1 MVNMTKSKTTTKH
14 DDFINQINNCKL
26 LDVIEKIYKK
36 EYGLS
41 AKKYLLSIPTRSQA
55 EHMLKTLESAPDS
68 ITDMFQRRLDCKCS
82 KKKGKHPVW
91 TPTIPVPAIKKS
103 PEYFIEEGSRTGG
116 FHANFPKDAGIGR
129 LTYTTMKPAE
139 FLNYAFAGNIIEKRS
154 EDNIVTTELLV
165 KHKRKRIAKCKPQ
178 DAPFLKLDLAKCQFV
193 YHDGRHRATAADELG
208 VQEIPVFIEH
218 DTPINEEQ
226 ARCLRDRTLW
236 KKEFAPSPNL
246 HHFGEV

>member
-1 MVNMTKSKTTTKH
+1 MIDMAKSKTNTKH
-14 DDFINQINNCKL
+14 DDDFIDQMNNCKL

-55 EHMLKTLESAPDS
+55 EQMLKTLEAADDS

-116 FHANFPKDAGIGR
+116 FHANFPKDAGMGR

-139 FLNYAFAGNIIEKRS
+139 FLN
-154 EDNIVTTELLV
+154 
-165 KHKRKRIAKCKPQ
+165 
-178 DAPFLKLDLAKCQFV
+178 
-193 YHDGRHRATAADELG
+193 
-208 VQEIPVFIEH
+208 
-218 DTPINEEQ
+218 
-226 ARCLRDRTLW
+226 
-236 KKEFAPSPNL
+236 
-246 HHFGEV
+246 